1 MLLAKPKIFDPK
13 ALLIPTLLTAAL
25 SGACAGT
32 VPGTRS
38 APAAGD
44 SDVAEART
52 EADVRLALLDK
63 LGWDALDVRVD
74 VDGGRVRLSGE
85 VEKRATQELAEEV
98 ALSIPGVNRVDNRL
112 TTPAKATDTPVGQA
126 VASTEREVS
135 DAGLELR
142 VGKNLLAE
150 IGRYAFD
157 LEVEATD
164 GVVSLRG
171 TLPDRERKTLALR
184 AAEGTSGVK
193 KVVDLIETQ

>member
-1 MLLAKPKIFDPK
+1 MKIHDPK
-13 ALLIPTLLTAAL
+13 ALVVSMLFTSLLA
-25 SGACAGT
+25 GACAGT

-63 LGWDALDVRVD
+63 LGWDALDVKVE
-74 VDGGRVRLSGE
+74 VTGGTVRLEGE

-98 ALSIPGVNRVDNRL
+98 ALSVSGVNKVDNRL
-112 TTPAKATDTPVGQA
+112 TMPSASTGTPVGQA
-126 VASTEREVS
+126 VGSAEKEVN
-135 DAGLELR
+135 DAALELR
-142 VGKNLLAE
+142 VGKNLLGE

-157 LEVEATD
+157 LEIESTD
-164 GVVSLRG
+164 GIVSLRG

-184 AAEGTSGVK
+184 AAGNTTGVK
-193 KVVDLIETQ
+193 KVIDLLETN